1 MLFLLR
7 RAARMAASLTR
18 FARSAPEKPGVRRA
32 SASRSTVLSSG
43 LPLMWT
49 SRISRAALDVRAVE
63 DDLAVEAARAQER
76 RVEDVGPVGGG
87 DDDHVGVRVEAV
99 HLDQDLVQG
108 LLALVVRAAE
118 AGAALA
124 ADRVDLVDEDDARRV
139 ALRLLEQV
147 ADAGGADAD
156 EHLDELGA
164 GDARRTA
171 RPPRR
176 RRRARGASCRCRA
189 GRRAARRAGC
199 ARRAQLNFSG
209 YLRNSTTSV
218 SSCFA
223 SSTPATSSKVTTV
236 LLPRNMRARL
246 LPKLIAWLLVPWAWR
261 IMKKMKPPMRSTG
274 RRAVIRR
281 VRIPPAALGSRSS

>member
-18 FARSAPEKPGVRRA
+18 LARSAPEKPGERRA

-49 SRISRAALDVRAVE
+49 LRISRAALDVGPVE
-63 DDLAVEAARAQER
+63 DDLAVEPARAQER
-76 RVEDVGPVGGG
+76 RVEDVGAVGGG
-87 DDDHVGVRVEAV
+87 HHDHVRVRVEAV
-99 HLDQDLVQG
+99 HLDQDLVEG
-108 LLALVVRAAE
+108 LLALVVRAAQ

-124 ADRVDLVDEDDARRV
+124 TDRVDLVDEHDARRV
-139 ALRLLEQV
+139 ALGLLEQV
-147 ADAGGADAD
+147 AHARGADAD
-156 EHLDELGA
+156 EHLDELRA

-176 RRRARGASCRCRA
+176 RPRARGASCRCRA
-189 GRRAARRAGC
+189 GRPAARRAGC

-209 YLRNSTTSV
+209 YFRNSTTSV

-223 SSTPATSSKVTTV
+223 SSTPATSAKVTTV

-246 LPKLIAWLLVPWAWR
+246 LPKLMAWLLVPCAWR
-261 IMKKMKPPMRSTG
+261 IMKKMKPPISRTG
-274 RRAVIRR
+274 RRAVISS
-281 VRIPPAALGSRSS
+281 VRMPPAALGCT